1 MKNFNELVNTLENN
15 MFKTYEFEHG
25 TPDEL
30 DRGVEIKNDE
40 IHFFYIGIMEAL
52 EIYGELGKMGWLR
65 PAYGTTDHEFHL
77 KLSLEDGKDAKIVI
91 TLD

>member
-1 MKNFNELVNTLENN
+1 MKNFNELVNKLEND

-25 TPDEL
+25 NPDEL
-30 DRGVEIKNDE
+30 GRGVEIEKDE

-65 PAYGTTDHEFHL
+65 PVYGTTDHEFHL
-77 KLSLEDGKDAKIVI
+77 KLRLEDGKDAKIVI